1 MHTGEHAGDHSM
13 AIGENIKKA
22 RENKGLTR
30 EQAAELCGISPSTWT
45 KYERGEAQPT
55 ASPIRTMAKG
65 LQVSTDELL
74 LDADERSVPADL
86 IALFREIARLPEADQ
101 GEIRRAL
108 KGHIMVL
115 HQQHMG

>member
-1 MHTGEHAGDHSM
+1 MHTAEHTSDQGM
-13 AIGENIKKA
+13 AIGDNIKKA

-30 EQAAELCGISPSTWT
+30 EQAAELCGMSASTWT
-45 KYERGEAQPT
+45 KYERGEVQPT
-55 ASPIRTMAKG
+55 ASPIRAMAKG

-74 LDADERSVPADL
+74 LDADERSIPADL
-86 IALFREIARLPEADQ
+86 IALFREISRLPEADQ

-115 HQQHMG
+115 HQMHMG